1 MVLVLIIFWI
11 YQGASK
17 GYINTAGISDTM
29 SSLWLKTVGFFK
41 DPFASVRGIGTW
53 TKPTV
58 EEKKVGVEITNIQK
72 ADYYSSG
79 KPIRINGKIEIFGLE
94 KETVDVEV
102 GCSLMDGDKEV
113 SKGAVTIGGLP
124 TENSDTVKIM
134 VNKNEDVRYDLLCK
148 FNQGAKVEKDEKGF
162 NVLITVKYLK
172 FLRVER
178 LSVDTI
184 ASFKGISKETS
195 SECRIGCGGSSGPVR
210 LDLSTSSQPLTS
222 IDSIYPLYISLSN
235 IKESWKG
242 SITNIE
248 KLEIG
253 FSDFIPE
260 QGECDSF
267 DITRNKA
274 ELKSTELGDI
284 RSPVQCSAQNLVKTK
299 FSNINECI
307 EAARDKK
314 EYDCW
319 YKVPDTTE
327 FVEGNI
333 PKKHYITAT
342 LVFDYEFK
350 SSTSITVRP

>member
-1 MVLVLIIFWI
+1 
-11 YQGASK
+11 
-17 GYINTAGISDTM
+17 M

-41 DPFASVRGIGTW
+41 DPFASVRDIGSW
-53 TKPTV
+53 NKPQV

-72 ADYYSSG
+72 ADYFSSG

-94 KETVDVEV
+94 KESVDVEL

-113 SKGAVTIGGLP
+113 SKGAVTVGGIS
-124 TENSDTVKIM
+124 TGSSNTVKIN
-134 VNKNEDVRYDLLCK
+134 VKENEDVKYDFLCK
-148 FNQGAKVEKDEKGF
+148 FSEGVKVEKDEKGF
-162 NVLITVKYLK
+162 NVLITAKYPS
-172 FLRVER
+172 FIRVER

-184 ASFKGISKETS
+184 ASFKGISKESS
-195 SECRIGCGGSSGPVR
+195 SECRIGCSGSSGPVR

-235 IKESWKG
+235 IKQSWKG

-253 FSDFIPE
+253 FSDFTPE
-260 QGECDSF
+260 QSECDNF
-267 DITRNKA
+267 EITTENTAK
-274 ELKSTELGDI
+274 LKSTELI
-284 RSPVQCSAQNLVKTK
+284 NIKNPVQCSAQNLVKTK

-319 YKVPDTTE
+319 YKVPNEE

-350 SSTSITVRP
+350 SSTSITVRA